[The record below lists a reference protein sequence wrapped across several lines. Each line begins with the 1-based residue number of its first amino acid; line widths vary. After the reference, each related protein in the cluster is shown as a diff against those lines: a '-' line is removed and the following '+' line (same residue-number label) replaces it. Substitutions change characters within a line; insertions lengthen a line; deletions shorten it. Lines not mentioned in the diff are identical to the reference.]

1 MTYFTA
7 KTKNKTYLMKLSPL
21 QHKMLLEEKNGQCS
35 HLDLFPVIGT
45 DETLYA
51 DEIIELKDATSLFS
65 TLRQSISRT
74 TLCKKCMTP
83 VIVATNEEPSCPCCH
98 NLITSASA
106 INADI
111 KIYQIEKAVA
121 HIIMNQK

>member
-45 DETLYA
+45 DKTLYA

-83 VIVATNEEPSCPCCH
+83 VVVATNEEPSCPCCH
-98 NLITSASA
+98 NLITSVSST
-106 INADI
+106 NADI
-111 KIYQIEKAVA
+111 KLYQIEKAVA
-121 HIIMNQK
+121 YIIMNQK

>member
-35 HLDLFPVIGT
+35 HLDLFPIIGT

-65 TLRQSISRT
+65 TLKQSISRT
-74 TLCKKCMTP
+74 TLCKKCMIP
-83 VIVATNEEPSCPCCH
+83 AVIPTDEEPSCPCCH
-98 NLITSASA
+98 NLITSVSST
-106 INADI
+106 NADI
-111 KIYQIEKAVA
+111 KLYQIEKAVA
-121 HIIMNQK
+121 HIIMSQK